1 MERELK
7 EQLLEEYK
15 EVVFK
20 AVQPFIPSLAPYG
33 YEYSDL
39 INIAYM
45 KVWDNLDKYMQDLTK
60 ITTFIWTVSTKAM
73 YCLYRD
79 VRRIKRN
86 GKDIVCIVD
95 SFDNTFDT
103 EWEQPVRHSEKD
115 MFVDYILT
123 IATPM
128 FIDRFSKNIS
138 VREIKEKYHYQLS
151 KQTLNLILNNEL
163 QQYKQIWEDYIS
175 GKIVNPKWIY

>member
-15 EVVFK
+15 GVVVK
-20 AVQPFIPSLAPYG
+20 AVQPFIPSFEPYG

-45 KVWDNLDKYMQDLTK
+45 KVWDNLDKYTQNLTK
-60 ITTFIWTVSTKAM
+60 ITTFIWTISTKAM
-73 YCLYRD
+73 YGLYRD

-86 GKDIVCIVD
+86 GKDRVCIVD
-95 SFDNTFDT
+95 SFDDILDT

-115 MFVDYILT
+115 RFVDYVLT

-128 FIDRFSKNIS
+128 FIDRFSKNIP

-151 KQTLNLILNNEL
+151 KQMLNLVLNKEL